1 MRKTRF
7 VLAMLVLIVS
17 AGSFLF
23 AQDKSQPETKT
34 PPTTLKVQIVISE
47 TEGEKKLTNLPYT
60 MFVTADYSGPGS
72 PYSKVRIGSRIPVY
86 TGKDGGMQ
94 YIDVGTNIDARA
106 NGADNG
112 RFNIVLSIER
122 SWVEGDVLIPSDKV
136 AGHTSESVGVPFKE
150 PIIRGTR
157 TDFTLT
163 MRDGQTMQT
172 TQAADP
178 LSGRLLAISV
188 TMNVVK

>member
-1 MRKTRF
+1 
-7 VLAMLVLIVS
+7 
-17 AGSFLF
+17 
-23 AQDKSQPETKT
+23 
-34 PPTTLKVQIVISE
+34 
-47 TEGEKKLTNLPYT
+47 
-60 MFVTADYSGPGS
+60 MFVTADSFAPGS
-72 PYSKVRIGSRIPVY
+72 PYSKVRIGSRVPVY
-86 TGKDGGMQ
+86 TRKDGSMQ

-112 RFNIVLSIER
+112 RFSIVLSIER
-122 SWVEGDVLIPSDKV
+122 SWVEGDVLIPGEKV
-136 AGHTSESVGVPFKE
+136 AGHTSESASVPFKE

-178 LSGRLLAISV
+178 LSGRILAIGV